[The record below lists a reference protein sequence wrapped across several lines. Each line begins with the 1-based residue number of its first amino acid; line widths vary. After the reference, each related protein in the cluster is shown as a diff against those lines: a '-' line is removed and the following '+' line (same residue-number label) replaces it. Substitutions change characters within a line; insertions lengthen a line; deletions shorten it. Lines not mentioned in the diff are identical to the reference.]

1 MRKLCRMFLFFSLL
15 MPITLFSQPFSF
27 ESDTLTYS
35 NTPGHFFA
43 IDAPIV
49 NNSPDS
55 LHLRIKRVLNDLPS
69 ENWASSMCNGIVCYA
84 PFIDEFTVPDT
95 SFLAI
100 PPLAPGDSVDFILDV
115 ISGLNDPGTASV
127 TIRVELW
134 DDPAVAR
141 ELTFVTTTVSTGLDD
156 RDALSANDFQ
166 LHANYPNPFN
176 PVTKIPFSIGGNK
189 TVDVQLTIYNLLGQ
203 HIATLLNDRLAPGNY
218 EVNWNARDNRG
229 GEMPSG
235 VYLYEL
241 KSDDFQLHRKMILL
255 R

>member
-1 MRKLCRMFLFFSLL
+1 MRKLCRLFLFFFLL
-15 MPITLFSQPFSF
+15 MPMVLFSQPFSF

-43 IDAPIV
+43 IHVPII
-49 NNSPDS
+49 NDSPDS
-55 LHLRIKRVLNDLPS
+55 LHLRVKRVMNDLPG

-84 PFIDEFTVPDT
+84 PFVDEFTVPDT
-95 SFLAI
+95 SFLDI

-115 ISGLNDPGTASV
+115 ISDLTDPGTASV

-141 ELTFVTTTVSTGLDD
+141 ELTFVTSTVSTGLDD
-156 RDALSANDFQ
+156 RDEVAANDFQ

-176 PVTKIPFSIGGNK
+176 PETKIPFSIGGNK
-189 TVDVQLTIYNLLGQ
+189 TVDVQLTVYNMLGQ
-203 HIATLLNDRLAPGNY
+203 QVATLLNDRLAPGNY
-218 EVNWNARDNRG
+218 EVNWNAQNSLG
-229 GEMPSG
+229 AEMPSG
-235 VYLYEL
+235 IYLYEL
-241 KSDDFQLHRKMILL
+241 QAGNYQLHRKMILL